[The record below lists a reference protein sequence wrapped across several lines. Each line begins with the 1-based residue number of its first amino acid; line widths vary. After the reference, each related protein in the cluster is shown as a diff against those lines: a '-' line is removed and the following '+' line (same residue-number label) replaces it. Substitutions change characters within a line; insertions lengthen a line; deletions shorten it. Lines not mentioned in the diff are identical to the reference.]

1 MRAFPHFIDIKEIS
15 CSLETE
21 QNLIPKERYISIL
34 MSFNHLEQSKYLMQL
49 LNMDINA
56 GF

>member
-34 MSFNHLEQSKYLMQL
+34 MSFNHLEQNKYLMQL